1 MRSVL
6 AVDSPSHSVIGDD
19 VAISDSNESQ
29 GIVDV
34 STQIR

>member
-1 MRSVL
+1 MRRVL
-6 AVDSPSHSVIGDD
+6 AVDSPSPSVIVDD
-19 VAISDSNESQ
+19 VSISDNKSQ